1 MNHFTR
7 LAVAKVGINS
17 RWWGHQSEQEAGVG
31 VFTNRRKPGLL
42 TRYLPIKIAGILF
55 LMLLEA
61 NVFSQSSSAIK
72 FSYSTQ
78 RINDSEVVLSIKGAI
93 PAGVKLFALQK
104 SAGDIMYSS
113 IHFDSSV
120 SSRLKGS
127 VFSKEKI
134 QTKKDPALEGTVHFF
149 INSVQWQQKL
159 RSSQKDSFLLKGNV
173 SYMYQKGS
181 DYPSKKDEFEIFVLP
196 TAHSS
201 VIQFSYS
208 TQRINDTEVVLSIK
222 GAIPAG
228 VKLFALQ
235 KSPDDIMYSS
245 IHFDSSVSSRLKGSA
260 FSKEKI
266 QTKKDPALESTVRF
280 FTDSVQWKQKIK
292 ASVTDSFLVKGA
304 VNYLYQEGSDYPS
317 KKDEFQVFVLPT
329 HAAESRNSEDAQ
341 LTQASNGGTVAT
353 KSLWWIF
360 LTAFAGGL
368 LALITPCVYSMIPV
382 TVSFFTKRSKNKA
395 EGIRNAFTYS
405 LSIIVIFTL
414 LGFLITVIFGPA
426 ALNNLAT
433 NWIANIIFFLIF
445 LIFGISFLGA
455 FEIALP
461 SSWGNRADSKASS
474 GSFMGIFFMALT
486 LVVVSFSCTGPII
499 GNLLVMAA
507 RGSYWGPLIGMFGF
521 SLALALPF
529 ALFAFFPGKLN
540 VLGKAGGWLNAV
552 KVTLGFLELALALK
566 FLSNAD
572 LSQGWRILDRE
583 VFISLW
589 IVIFILLGFYLL
601 GKLKFHHDDQLPKN
615 DFDIPYISIPRLFFA
630 IASLSF
636 AVYMFPGLWGAPLK
650 GISAF
655 VPPMGTQD
663 FTSSSSKDASF
674 QEKNRSSAELP
685 QPVKYYDRMKMY
697 EPDVVTKY
705 GMTTY
710 FDYDEALAVARKLH
724 KPLMLDFTGINC
736 VNCRKMEGSV
746 WSDPEVMKRLKDNFV
761 IVSLYVDV
769 HTIDLQPSEQY
780 FSKALDKKVTT
791 LGDKNADLQI
801 SKYNANT
808 QPYYFFL
815 NANENRLEPEG
826 YGYDAE
832 VQKFKN
838 MLDDVVTKYKHG
850 K

>member
-1 MNHFTR
+1 MNRFTR
-7 LAVAKVGINS
+7 LAAQK
-17 RWWGHQSEQEAGVG
+17 
-31 VFTNRRKPGLL
+31 
-42 TRYLPIKIAGILF
+42 IKIAGIVF
-55 LMLLEA
+55 LILLGK
-61 NVFSQSSSAIK
+61 NVFSLDSSAVK
-72 FSYSTQ
+72 FSYSIQ
-78 RINDSEVVLSIKGAI
+78 RINDSEVVLSIKGKI
-93 PAGVKLFALQK
+93 PAGVKLFSLQK
-104 SAGDIMYSS
+104 SPGDIMYSS

-120 SSRLKGS
+120 ISKLKDH
-127 VFSKEKI
+127 VFSNAKI
-134 QTKKDPALEGTVHFF
+134 QKAKDVALQTDVNFF
-149 INSVQWQQKL
+149 TDSVEWQQKVL
-159 RSSQKDSFLLKGNV
+159 ASLSDSFLLKGNV
-173 SYMYQKGS
+173 SCMYQAGKE
-181 DYPSKKDEFEIFVLP
+181 YLP
-196 TAHSS
+196 
-201 VIQFSYS
+201 
-208 TQRINDTEVVLSIK
+208 E
-222 GAIPAG
+222 
-228 VKLFALQ
+228 
-235 KSPDDIMYSS
+235 KS
-245 IHFDSSVSSRLKGSA
+245 
-260 FSKEKI
+260 
-266 QTKKDPALESTVRF
+266 
-280 FTDSVQWKQKIK
+280 
-292 ASVTDSFLVKGA
+292 
-304 VNYLYQEGSDYPS
+304 
-317 KKDEFQVFVLPT
+317 EFQVFVLPDSS
-329 HAAESRNSEDAQ
+329 AESMNNKG
-341 LTQASNGGTVAT
+341 LGITQINDRGSVSS

-405 LSIIVIFTL
+405 LSIITIFTL

-461 SSWGNRADSKASS
+461 SSWGNKADSRAGS

-507 RGSYWGPLIGMFGF
+507 RGSYWGPLVGMFGF

-589 IVIFILLGFYLL
+589 IVIFILLGVYLL
-601 GKLKFHHDDQLPKN
+601 GKLKFHLDDQLPKN
-615 DFDIPYISIPRLFFA
+615 DFDVPYISIPRLFFA
-630 IASLSF
+630 IASLAF

-650 GISAF
+650 AISAF

-663 FTSSSSKDASF
+663 FTSPSPKNVSYEVKDPST
-674 QEKNRSSAELP
+674 AELP

-697 EPDVVTKY
+697 EPEVVTKY
-705 GMTTY
+705 GMVTY
-710 FDYDEALAVARKLH
+710 FDYDEALGVARKLH

-746 WSDPEVMKRLKDNFV
+746 WSDPEVMKRLKENFV

-815 NANENRLEPEG
+815 DASEKRLEPEG
-826 YGYDAE
+826 YGYDSD

-838 MLDDVVTKYKHG
+838 MLDDVVAKYKAG
-850 K
+850 NKQP